1 MDYATELR
9 QRLTANEKE
18 ISALKER
25 AKELELEQHRLGIA
39 LEVISSLGPVADAP
53 TSLQASP
60 RAVPSPRTPGT
71 AAGTAATDPAE
82 PEKPSVKQLVLREVS
97 SAGFALTKMDVV
109 SRLAATGH
117 TLNSTTVG
125 STLSKLVEA
134 GVLEKSGHSAYRAK
148 QMPIEG

>member
-60 RAVPSPRTPGT
+60 RPRTPGT